1 MKKQENA
8 TNVANTNTS
17 NNTANV
23 VANTENEITKAARAL
38 SRDLIKSVKTE
49 AKSLNS
55 VCRLFADTLHTD
67 SKRTDFVRK
76 YIPNVTSAKELAE
89 LLKSECYSYYATLGI
104 NNTPTIWVASEKAAG
119 INKLS
124 LETRTQIKWIAEKS
138 PAQNARK
145 GADTVNVTYKRTEI
159 TLVPIKKTDYT
170 IEDAATAFIRLIAK
184 NNAQYLAEYAIERKH
199 NKRARANKQVEK

>member
-1 MKKQENA
+1 MKKQENV
-8 TNVANTNTS
+8 TNVANNT

-23 VANTENEITKAARAL
+23 VANTEDAIIKAARVL
-38 SRDLIKSVKTE
+38 SRDLIKAIKVD

-76 YIPNVTSAKELAE
+76 YVPHVNSAKELAE
-89 LLKSECYSYYATLGI
+89 LLKSECYSYYSTLGI
-104 NNTPTIWVASEKAAG
+104 NNTPTVWVASEKAAG

-124 LETRTQIKWIAEKS
+124 LETQTRIKWVAEKS
-138 PAQNARK
+138 PAQKARK

-184 NNAQYLAEYAIERKH
+184 NNAQYLAEYAAERKH
-199 NKRARANKQVEK
+199 NKRARANKTVEK

>member
-1 MKKQENA
+1 MKTKENA
-8 TNVANTNTS
+8 TNVANNT

-23 VANTENEITKAARAL
+23 VANTENEITKAARVL
-38 SRDLIKSVKTE
+38 SRDLIKSVKIE

-76 YIPNVTSAKELAE
+76 YIPHVTSAKELAE
-89 LLKSECYSYYATLGI
+89 LLKNECYSYYSTLGI
-104 NNTPTIWVASEKAAG
+104 NNTPTIWVSSEKAAG

-124 LETRTQIKWIAEKS
+124 LETQTRIKWVPEKS
-138 PAQNARK
+138 PAQKARK

-184 NNAQYLAEYAIERKH
+184 NNAQYLAEYALERKH
-199 NKRARANKQVEK
+199 NKRASANKNVEK

>member
-8 TNVANTNTS
+8 TNVANNT

-23 VANTENEITKAARAL
+23 VANTEDAIIKAARVL
-38 SRDLIKSVKTE
+38 SRDLIKAIKVD

-76 YIPNVTSAKELAE
+76 YVPHVNSAKELAE
-89 LLKSECYSYYATLGI
+89 LLKSECYSYYSTLGI
-104 NNTPTIWVASEKAAG
+104 NNTPTVWVASEKAAG

-124 LETRTQIKWIAEKS
+124 LETQTRIKWVAEKS
-138 PAQNARK
+138 PAQKARK

-184 NNAQYLAEYAIERKH
+184 NNAQYLAEYAAERKH
-199 NKRARANKQVEK
+199 NKRARANKTVEK

>member
-1 MKKQENA
+1 MKENKNMA
-8 TNVANTNTS
+8 NVANST

-23 VANTENEITKAARAL
+23 VANTEDAIIKAARAL
-38 SRDLIKSVKTE
+38 SRDLIKAIKVD

-76 YIPNVTSAKELAE
+76 YIPHVTSAKELAE
-89 LLKSECYSYYATLGI
+89 LLKSECYSYYSTLGI
-104 NNTPTIWVASEKAAG
+104 NNTPTIWVSSEKAAG

-124 LETRTQIKWIAEKS
+124 LETQTRVKWIAEKS
-138 PAQNARK
+138 PAQKARK

-184 NNAQYLAEYAIERKH
+184 NNAQYLAEYAAERKH
-199 NKRARANKQVEK
+199 NKRARANKTVEK

>member
-1 MKKQENA
+1 MKETNNLA
-8 TNVANTNTS
+8 NVANNA
-17 NNTANV
+17 NNTTNV
-23 VANTENEITKAARAL
+23 VANTEDAIIRAARAL
-38 SRDLIKSVKTE
+38 SRDLIKAIKVD

-76 YIPNVTSAKELAE
+76 YIPHVSTAKELAE
-89 LLKSECYSYYATLGI
+89 LLKSECYSYYSTLGI
-104 NNTPTIWVASEKAAG
+104 NNTPTIWVSSEKAAG

-124 LETRTQIKWIAEKS
+124 LETRVKIKWVTEKS
-138 PAQNARK
+138 PAQKARK

-184 NNAQYLAEYAIERKH
+184 NNAQYLAEYALERKH
-199 NKRARANKQVEK
+199 NKRAKANKTIEK

>member
-8 TNVANTNTS
+8 TNVANTNTV
-17 NNTANV
+17 ANV
-23 VANTENEITKAARAL
+23 VTNTENAIVQAARAL
-38 SRDLIKSVKTE
+38 SRDLIKSVKID

-55 VCRLFADTLHTD
+55 ICRMFADTLHTD

-76 YIPNVTSAKELAE
+76 YIPHVTSAKELAE
-89 LLKSECYSYYATLGI
+89 LLKSECYSYYSTLGI
-104 NNTPTIWVASEKAAG
+104 NNTPTIWVSSEKAAG

-124 LETRTQIKWIAEKS
+124 LETRTKIKWVTEKS
-138 PAQNARK
+138 PAQKARK

-159 TLVPIKKTDYT
+159 TLVPIKKTEYT

-184 NNAQYLAEYAIERKH
+184 NNAQYLAEYASERKH

>member
-8 TNVANTNTS
+8 TNVAN
-17 NNTANV
+17 NNTAANV
-23 VANTENEITKAARAL
+23 VTNTENEITKAARAL
-38 SRDLIKSVKTE
+38 SRDLIKSVKIE
-49 AKSLNS
+49 AKSLNA

-76 YIPNVTSAKELAE
+76 YIPHVTSAKELAE
-89 LLKSECYSYYATLGI
+89 LLKSECYSYYSTLGI
-104 NNTPTIWVASEKAAG
+104 NNTPTIWVSSEKAAG

-124 LETRTQIKWIAEKS
+124 LETQTRIKWLAEKS
-138 PAQNARK
+138 PAQKARK

-159 TLVPIKKTDYT
+159 TLVPIKKTEYT

-184 NNAQYLAEYAIERKH
+184 NNAQYLAEYALERKH
-199 NKRARANKQVEK
+199 NKRARANKTVEK

>member
-1 MKKQENA
+1 MKENNNMA
-8 TNVANTNTS
+8 NVANNT
-17 NNTANV
+17 NNTANL
-23 VANTENEITKAARAL
+23 VANTEDAIIKAARAL
-38 SRDLIKSVKTE
+38 SRDLIKSIKVD

-76 YIPNVTSAKELAE
+76 YIPHVTSAKELAE

-104 NNTPTIWVASEKAAG
+104 NGTPTIWIASEKAAG

-124 LETRTQIKWIAEKS
+124 LETQTRVKWVAEKS
-138 PAQNARK
+138 PAQKARK
-145 GADTVNVTYKRTEI
+145 GADSVNVTYKRTEI

-170 IEDAATAFIRLIAK
+170 IEDAATAFVRLIAK
-184 NNAQYLAEYAIERKH
+184 NNAAYLAEYAAQRKH
-199 NKRARANKQVEK
+199 EKRARANKTVEK

>member
-8 TNVANTNTS
+8 TNAANTN
-17 NNTANV
+17 NTAVNV
-23 VANTENEITKAARAL
+23 VTNTESAITKAARAL
-38 SRDLIKSVKTE
+38 SRDLIKSVKIE
-49 AKSLNS
+49 SRSLNA

-67 SKRTDFVRK
+67 NKRTEFVRK
-76 YIPNVTSAKELAE
+76 YIPHVTSAKELAE

-124 LETRTQIKWIAEKS
+124 LETRTHIKWVADKS
-138 PAQNARK
+138 PAQKARK
-145 GADTVNVTYKRTEI
+145 GAESVNVTYNRTEI

-170 IEDAATAFIRLIAK
+170 IEDAATAFVRLIAK
-184 NNAQYLAEYAIERKH
+184 NNAAYLAEYALERKH
-199 NKRARANKQVEK
+199 NKRARANKNVEK